1 MKQRLLGGVLPVS
14 AIAMGCMRLTDAKG
28 GVDRVIGTAYHVFRE
43 QGIDCAFE

>member
-28 GVDRVIGTAYHVFRE
+28 GVDRVIGAAYNAFRKQGMDCVFE
-43 QGIDCAFE
+43 